1 MTVEADQL
9 RQSLADHVKGC
20 EEQWRVSIKQS
31 ENVITRLGALEK
43 GHEEFS
49 GAVLDKLDNYNR
61 TAWIAVGVILTAI
74 LTGVISFIVGW
85 GLQNAIHPQP
95 YMTTTKDF
103 YHDRNGK

>member
-1 MTVEADQL
+1 MSIEADKL
-9 RQSLADHVKGC
+9 SLTLKEHMEGC
-20 EEQWRVSIKQS
+20 EAQWRVSIKQS

-49 GAVLDKLDNYNR
+49 GAVLGKLDNYNR

-85 GLQNAIHPQP
+85 ELQNVPHPQP
-95 YMTTTKDF
+95 YMNTTRDF
-103 YHDRNGK
+103 YHDHNGK